1 MSEQPTYRKSSY
13 SGSSNDACVEVAVNL
28 PQIMIR
34 DSKHTDQVGPELNA
48 SRPAWAAFVSSM
60 K

>member
-13 SGSSNDACVEVAVNL
+13 SGSSNDACVEVADNL
-28 PQIMIR
+28 PQVMVR
-34 DSKHTDQVGPELNA
+34 DSKHQDEVGPELNT
-48 SRPAWAAFVSSM
+48 SRPAWTAFISSM